1 MVNYFLIAVSTRKNL
16 NICREYSI
24 AGFTNSINGA
34 WAFCD
39 IQKGDFASFLYGAKI
54 YDLYR
59 VGEKFGVREPL
70 DSLWEP
76 IKFTSGRTYSFP
88 FRLFLEPMRN
98 IEEPLIRRE
107 FSYVAENLLLRGG
120 YRKTHFQADQTT
132 LQTVSQLG
140 EKTARRSSKHK
151 GDGERFLPKFSTSRN
166 MHNPPF
172 IYKMNEK
179 ILQSL
184 LRQHL
189 SNAKNLKKLLEDLS
203 IVDMQEEELEV
214 LSEKALD
221 EGHVDLLI
229 KQKTPIGE
237 SKCIVVEVKL
247 GRAQNKDF
255 KQVMNYRRELGEECV
270 ASVIIAREFSK
281 RYKMSSEQVAFFR
294 YGFQEFDAPL
304 TFDELLG
311 KIYLE

>member
-1 MVNYFLIAVSTRKNL
+1 
-16 NICREYSI
+16 
-24 AGFTNSINGA
+24 
-34 WAFCD
+34 
-39 IQKGDFASFLYGAKI
+39 
-54 YDLYR
+54 
-59 VGEKFGVREPL
+59 
-70 DSLWEP
+70 
-76 IKFTSGRTYSFP
+76 
-88 FRLFLEPMRN
+88 
-98 IEEPLIRRE
+98 
-107 FSYVAENLLLRGG
+107 
-120 YRKTHFQADQTT
+120 
-132 LQTVSQLG
+132 
-140 EKTARRSSKHK
+140 
-151 GDGERFLPKFSTSRN
+151 